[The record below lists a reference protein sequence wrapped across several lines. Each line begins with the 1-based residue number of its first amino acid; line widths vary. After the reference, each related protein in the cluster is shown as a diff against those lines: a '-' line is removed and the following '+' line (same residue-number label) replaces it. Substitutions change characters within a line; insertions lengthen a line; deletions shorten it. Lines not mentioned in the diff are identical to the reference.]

1 MTPFEEKSVSD
12 SNKQGYISP
21 NHKTLI
27 TLTLTSLHVHIHH
40 LKKMKNNSLD
50 MHIVP
55 RVETKMFYN
64 INLGIWWIRLHHYIC
79 LSECVFTMNIHNS
92 NHVYIVETNFS
103 ACITVRNTILGQQL
117 RKNISHI

>member
-1 MTPFEEKSVSD
+1 MDPFEEKSVSD
-12 SNKQGYISP
+12 SNKQGCISP

-27 TLTLTSLHVHIHH
+27 TLTLTSLNVHIHH

-50 MHIVP
+50 MLIVP

-64 INLGIWWIRLHHYIC
+64 INLGIWWIRLH
-79 LSECVFTMNIHNS
+79 LSGFVFTMNIHNS
-92 NHVYIVETNFS
+92 NPVYIIEINFS
-103 ACITVRNTILGQQL
+103 ACITVRNTILGQQQL